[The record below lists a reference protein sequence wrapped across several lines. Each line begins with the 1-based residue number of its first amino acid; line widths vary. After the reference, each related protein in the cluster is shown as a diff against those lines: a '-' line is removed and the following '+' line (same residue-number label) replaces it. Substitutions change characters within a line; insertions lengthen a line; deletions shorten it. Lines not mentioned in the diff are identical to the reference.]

1 MSQKTQAN
9 EFKST
14 NVKLTS
20 KNCSLT
26 TMTIENR
33 RFSFISAILSL
44 SPRHGHRSLESGNK
58 KFTSRMNSNSN
69 EIFQDFF
76 SFFNSIISFF
86 ARRLSSYEDG
96 CLKVILS
103 FRFHKFFC
111 TKQQDG
117 FYVNKKVTKLKTV
130 SLV

>member
-1 MSQKTQAN
+1 MNKKQIFSEHEAHLANSSDGARMSQKTQAN

-58 KFTSRMNSNSN
+58 KYTSRMNSN
-69 EIFQDFF
+69 IKIY
-76 SFFNSIISFF
+76 SFFNSLISSFC
-86 ARRLSSYEDG
+86 SS
-96 CLKVILS
+96 S
-103 FRFHKFFC
+103 F
-111 TKQQDG
+111 
-117 FYVNKKVTKLKTV
+117 KL
-130 SLV
+130 